1 MQVAMVS
8 SHPKYSGRDG
18 HRCSAKSCFIYL
30 ATYIVQQRC
39 RIRELVGV
47 HLKERDDM
55 TGIWIKCDSLQPS
68 NLGTHGNVHKHIF
81 SPDIVA
87 STDCWQIRVL
97 TLLSLD
103 S

>member
-1 MQVAMVS
+1 M
-8 SHPKYSGRDG
+8 
-18 HRCSAKSCFIYL
+18 
-30 ATYIVQQRC
+30 
-39 RIRELVGV
+39 
-47 HLKERDDM
+47 ERDDM

-81 SPDIVA
+81 FPDIVA
-87 STDCWQIRVL
+87 STDCRQIRVL